1 MTQGCCKAQTHAL
14 LSVDRSSKSTAQK
27 QMVSTEVAK
36 RGSKEREGIDSL
48 AAIHSQTCDS
58 LKGSEFTYMTKD
70 FCYSKLLRQEAIY
83 LDYKLTVW
91 EGKKKKNTITSSSET
106 GERETKKIYT
116 VQNCINI
123 KYQIKD

>member
-91 EGKKKKNTITSSSET
+91 EGKKKKIPSPHLQKQVKGRQRRYTLF
-106 GERETKKIYT
+106 KIVST
-116 VQNCINI
+116 
-123 KYQIKD
+123 